1 MIAKTYRDDEYYTTE
16 EAATKFF
23 ELVVVPSGI
32 LKHKVLLMPFTTIE
46 SPLYT
51 VATQYHNN
59 IITFTGDMDLWKW
72 AIDYEDIAVVDN
84 PPFSLSA
91 QIENYYFDR
100 NIPFILFRSAVTYP
114 KFIYKQDKA
123 GIIYENSANG
133 VTFSWGIGK
142 YIDGDEYI
150 KRTYPNLIDNLK
162 TAGVLEKVIPVG
174 FSFYLTDYTFKVK
187 TVTFGK
193 VQYPEKKDRTIYVSS
208 GVFDENTKIWIDEED
223 GRIHLLSY

>member
-23 ELVVVPSGI
+23 ELVVAPSGI

-91 QIENYYFDR
+91 QIEIITLIEIFRLFYLEVLLVILNLFLNSPMQELFMKIANR
-100 NIPFILFRSAVTYP
+100 ELHLIGELVNIF
-114 KFIYKQDKA
+114 KA
-123 GIIYENSANG
+123 MNI
-133 VTFSWGIGK
+133 
-142 YIDGDEYI
+142 
-150 KRTYPNLIDNLK
+150 LK
-162 TAGVLEKVIPVG
+162 TTIP
-174 FSFYLTDYTFKVK
+174 
-187 TVTFGK
+187 
-193 VQYPEKKDRTIYVSS
+193 I
-208 GVFDENTKIWIDEED
+208 
-223 GRIHLLSY
+223 